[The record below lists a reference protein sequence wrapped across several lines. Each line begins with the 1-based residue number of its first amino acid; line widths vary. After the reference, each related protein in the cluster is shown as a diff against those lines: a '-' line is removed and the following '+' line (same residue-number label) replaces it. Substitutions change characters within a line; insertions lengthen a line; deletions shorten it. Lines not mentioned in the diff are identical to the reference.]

1 MNITTVPGM
10 SGVAGLIFASCLLM
24 SISNAQN
31 VVPLVAMTVPSF
43 IRERSTKHYLIV
55 FYNLAWSF
63 AEVSYLAYQ
72 QHSMAQ
78 CRLNVLL

>member
-1 MNITTVPGM
+1 M
-10 SGVAGLIFASCLLM
+10 SGRACIIFASCLLM

-55 FYNLAWSF
+55 FYNLAWSL
-63 AEVSYLAYQ
+63 AEVSFAATITA
-72 QHSMAQ
+72 M
-78 CRLNVLL
+78 RLSKFGSR